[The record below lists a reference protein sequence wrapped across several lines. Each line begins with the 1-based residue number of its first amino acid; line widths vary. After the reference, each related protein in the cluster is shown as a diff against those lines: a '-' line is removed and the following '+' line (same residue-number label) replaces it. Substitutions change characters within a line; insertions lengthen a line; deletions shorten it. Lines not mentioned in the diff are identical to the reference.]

1 MRWPSPFACPAS
13 CGACVGDPASSAV
26 AAGANGQRG
35 FTLLEVMIALIIAAL
50 ALGVLF
56 GSSLSALRATH
67 AASRYEQ
74 AIARA
79 RSHLALAVH
88 AAPLVAGDWQGDDG
102 GGFVWHLR
110 VTPLASTAVR
120 PVNAV
125 TLRAASS
132 FPLTLCTLTVRI
144 GWREGGRQREVRLD
158 TEQIAQGSR

>member
-1 MRWPSPFACPAS
+1 MRWPFAIAHPAS
-13 CGACVGDPASSAV
+13 YGACVGDPASQAV
-26 AAGANGQRG
+26 AEGKNAQRG
-35 FTLLEVMIALIIAAL
+35 FTLLEVMIALVIAAL

-56 GSSLSALRATH
+56 ASGLSALRAAH

-110 VTPLASTAVR
+110 VTPLASTDVR
-120 PVNAV
+120 PLNAV
-125 TLRAASS
+125 TLRGASS
-132 FPLTLCTLTVRI
+132 FPLTLCTLSIRI

>member
-1 MRWPSPFACPAS
+1 MRLPSPFARPAS
-13 CGACVGDPASSAV
+13 CGAGVGDPASHAV
-26 AAGANGQRG
+26 TEGTNGQRG
-35 FTLLEVMIALIIAAL
+35 FTLLEVMIAVVIAAL

-56 GSSLSALRATH
+56 GSGLSALRAAH

-125 TLRAASS
+125 TLRGASS
-132 FPLTLCTLTVRI
+132 YPLTLCTLSARI
-144 GWREGGRQREVRLD
+144 GWREGGRQREVRLE